1 MGALLELSNIDKS
14 FHENRVLKSVNI
26 SFMAGEVHAI
36 VGENGAGKS
45 TLMKIIGGIYRRDTG
60 ELKLEGTPV
69 NVDSPIDAM
78 NHGISLVHQEL
89 SLADNRTVAQNIFC
103 NREPTNRLGFIK
115 WSELYRMAQDLFDD
129 MAVDIHPKS
138 LAGSL
143 NVARQQLVE
152 IAKALSLNARIIIMD
167 EPTSSLSEQEVDSLY
182 GIVERLRDR
191 GVTVVFI
198 SHKLTEVFRVADR
211 ITVLRDGE
219 LIGTLPTA
227 DTSSS
232 EIIRM
237 MVGRNIED
245 LYPPKTKEVGDALMD
260 VKDLGFRNQF
270 SDISF
275 TVKRGEI
282 LGLAGLVGAQRSE
295 SMLALFGA
303 APKTSGTVE
312 VHGKPITIK
321 SPRDA
326 IAAGICY
333 LTEDRRSKGLF
344 QTMTVSWNI
353 VVTSLK
359 KILATGSFYQ
369 GRKRQDAVSRLME
382 SLDINPRRPEN
393 WVQNLSGGNQQK
405 VLLGKWLFAEPEIL
419 IVDEPTR
426 GVDVG
431 AKSQIHLALRELV
444 TTGIGVVVIS
454 SEQPEIVGLCDRV
467 LVFKEGRITAELS
480 GDEVT
485 QEEIVKYATV

>member
-1 MGALLELSNIDKS
+1 MGALLELTDINKS

-26 SFMAGEVHAI
+26 SFMTGEVHAI

-45 TLMKIIGGIYRRDTG
+45 TLMKIIGGIYRRDSG
-60 ELKLEGTPV
+60 ELKLNGASV

-115 WSELYRMAQDLFDD
+115 WNELNQMAQELFDD
-129 MAVDIHPKS
+129 MVVDISPES

-219 LIGTLPTA
+219 LIGTVS
-227 DTSSS
+227 TSETSPS

-237 MVGRNIED
+237 MVGRHIED
-245 LYPPKTKEVGDALMD
+245 LYPPKSTEIGEPLMD
-260 VKDLGFRNQF
+260 VKDLAFRDQF
-270 SDISF
+270 KDISF

-303 APKTSGTVE
+303 APRTSGTVAIHGRE
-312 VHGKPITIK
+312 VRIR

-326 IAAGICY
+326 IAAGLCY

-353 VVTSLK
+353 VVTALR
-359 KILATGSFYQ
+359 KILTTGSFYQ
-369 GRKRQDAVSRLME
+369 GRKRRSAVAELLE
-382 SLDINPRRPEN
+382 SMDINPRRPEN

-405 VLLGKWLFAEPEIL
+405 VLLGKWLFAEPQVL

-444 TTGIGVVVIS
+444 TAGVGVVVIS

-467 LVFKEGRITAELS
+467 LVFKEGCITAELS
-480 GDEVT
+480 GSDVT